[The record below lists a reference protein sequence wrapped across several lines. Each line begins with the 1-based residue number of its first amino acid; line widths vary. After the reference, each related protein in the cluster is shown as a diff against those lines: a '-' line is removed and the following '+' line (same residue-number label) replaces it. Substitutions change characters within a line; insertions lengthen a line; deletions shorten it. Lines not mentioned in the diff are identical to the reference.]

1 MPLTVLSPHFAPGM
15 TRPMGQ
21 KCLNHP
27 RKKPGRCW
35 FWGSLRMV
43 SGKSLLDVNNSMPL
57 TVLPPHFAG
66 VMTRPMEP
74 KMSKSPTSFKK
85 ENNALTHWI
94 QICQFLPWKRLATHW
109 GGICILWR
117 HCTCSNIHGKRA
129 APFVI
134 FFSMLMANLGWIALR
149 RSPGHKSPS
158 LCWWSNAHGDVSDLG
173 CHRLS

>member
-94 QICQFLPWKRLATHW
+94 QICQFLP
-109 GGICILWR
+109 
-117 HCTCSNIHGKRA
+117 
-129 APFVI
+129 
-134 FFSMLMANLGWIALR
+134 
-149 RSPGHKSPS
+149 
-158 LCWWSNAHGDVSDLG
+158 
-173 CHRLS
+173 